1 MYMTEEQRKIYVLL
15 CITGRECEAT
25 EFREKCERE
34 AVEQGSKKRRS
45 KVRKAIAID
54 FDGCL
59 FEAAWP
65 TVGEPILDVIQAAI
79 REKQNGAALILWTCR
94 VGQPL
99 SEAIE
104 ACRQYGLEFDAV
116 NANLLERLQAYG
128 ADCRKVEA
136 DEYWDDRAVVM
147 SKAQESFTLDQVAMI
162 LFEAFQ
168 DGCPCNYNGNDEWLP
183 MVCRFCKS
191 DDCPDPPDKLDCWRE
206 FIRQRN
212 NKPKED
218 A

>member
-1 MYMTEEQRKIYVLL
+1 M
-15 CITGRECEAT
+15 
-25 EFREKCERE
+25 
-34 AVEQGSKKRRS
+34 
-45 KVRKAIAID
+45 RKAIAID

-79 REKQNGAALILWTCR
+79 REKQNSAALILWTCR

-168 DGCPCNYNGNDEWLP
+168 DG
-183 MVCRFCKS
+183 
-191 DDCPDPPDKLDCWRE
+191 
-206 FIRQRN
+206 
-212 NKPKED
+212 
-218 A
+218 